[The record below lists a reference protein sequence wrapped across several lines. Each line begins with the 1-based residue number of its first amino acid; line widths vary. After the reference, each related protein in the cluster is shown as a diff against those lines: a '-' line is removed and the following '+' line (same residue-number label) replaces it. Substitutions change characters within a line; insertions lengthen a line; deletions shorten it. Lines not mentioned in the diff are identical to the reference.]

1 MRNGWTGGQY
11 SVFRILLG
19 SYLCEHFLRLLPWGR
34 ELFSNQGA
42 LPNSSASPLIHLFPN
57 IFGVWDSPAFVLS
70 LLALGAVLGLL
81 LAMGVW
87 DRAAAVVTWYLW
99 ACLLGRNPLIANP
112 SLPYI
117 GWLLLAHAVLS
128 PAPYGSWAA
137 RGRADPRGKWEM
149 PAGLFTLA
157 WMVMAA
163 GYSFSGYTKLISPSW
178 VDGSALARV
187 LENPLA
193 RPTILR
199 GALLALPPV
208 VLRLATWGGLSLEL
222 GFAPLALFRRIRPW
236 LWGGMVSL
244 HVGLLAMVDFADLTA
259 AMLLVHFFT
268 FDPAWIRPHAA
279 GLQEWLFYDGHCG
292 LCHRMVRFVLA
303 EDRTGSS
310 FRFAPLESAFFASRI
325 PAEQRAALP
334 DSIVVQAAR
343 GELMTR
349 SAAILHVMR
358 RLGGLWR
365 ILAALAGVIPGV
377 MLDWCYDRVAGVRRK
392 IFRAPAEA
400 CPILPVELRSRFQ
413 M

>member
-1 MRNGWTGGQY
+1 
-11 SVFRILLG
+11 
-19 SYLCEHFLRLLPWGR
+19 
-34 ELFSNQGA
+34 
-42 LPNSSASPLIHLFPN
+42 
-57 IFGVWDSPAFVLS
+57 
-70 LLALGAVLGLL
+70 
-81 LAMGVW
+81 
-87 DRAAAVVTWYLW
+87 
-99 ACLLGRNPLIANP
+99 
-112 SLPYI
+112 
-117 GWLLLAHAVLS
+117 
-128 PAPYGSWAA
+128 
-137 RGRADPRGKWEM
+137 
-149 PAGLFTLA
+149 
-157 WMVMAA
+157 
-163 GYSFSGYTKLISPSW
+163 
-178 VDGSALARV
+178 
-187 LENPLA
+187 
-193 RPTILR
+193 
-199 GALLALPPV
+199 
-208 VLRLATWGGLSLEL
+208 
-222 GFAPLALFRRIRPW
+222 
-236 LWGGMVSL
+236 
-244 HVGLLAMVDFADLTA
+244 MVDFADLTA